1 MENNENINVEQIE
14 TFDWDDELS
23 GQDPVSEKRIVLEE
37 GDYNFLVTKFE
48 RGRFPGSDKLP
59 AAHKATIQIQI
70 NSKEGLVNYGFDIL
84 LIKLEGF
91 EKRLYGFFRSIG
103 QKEVGQSY
111 KMDWNKVLGSK
122 GRAHFR
128 PKNITGK
135 NGDLVTVND
144 LVYFI
149 DYDANNFTEQD
160 DLPF

>member
-1 MENNENINVEQIE
+1 MENNENINIEQIE
-14 TFDWDDELS
+14 TFDWDDELNKE
-23 GQDPVSEKRIVLEE
+23 DPVSEKRIVLEE

-48 RGRFPGSDKLP
+48 RGRFAGSDKLP
-59 AAHKATIQIQI
+59 AANKASITVQI
-70 NSKEGLVNYGFDIL
+70 NSKEGLVTYNFDLL

-103 QKEVGQSY
+103 QKEVGQAY
-111 KMDWNKVLGSK
+111 KMNWNAVVGSK

-128 PKNITGK
+128 PKSIVSRNNENI
-135 NGDLVTVND
+135 LVND

-149 DYDANNFTEQD
+149 DYDAKNFTEED

>member
-70 NSKEGLVNYGFDIL
+70 NSKEGLVTYNFDLL

-91 EKRLYGFFRSIG
+91 EKRL
-103 QKEVGQSY
+103 
-111 KMDWNKVLGSK
+111 
-122 GRAHFR
+122 
-128 PKNITGK
+128 
-135 NGDLVTVND
+135 
-144 LVYFI
+144 
-149 DYDANNFTEQD
+149 
-160 DLPF
+160 

>member
-1 MENNENINVEQIE
+1 MENNENINVNEIE

-23 GQDPVSEKRIVLEE
+23 DQDPVSEKRIVLEE

-48 RGRFPGSDKLP
+48 RGRFPGNDKLP
-59 AAHKATIQIQI
+59 AAHKATIYIQI
-70 NSKEGLVNYGFDIL
+70 NSPEGLVNYNFDLL

-103 QKEVGQSY
+103 QKEVGQAY
-111 KMDWNKVLGSK
+111 KMDWNAVTGSK

-128 PKNITGK
+128 PKSITGK
-135 NGDLVTVND
+135 NGELKQVND
-144 LVYFI
+144 LIYFV
-149 DYDANNFTEQD
+149 DFDANNFTEQD